1 MSIIFTL
8 YVCYWSGGLYA
19 INCLILVIPEFIKS
33 IIFITTIDNATDII
47 TYDTLIYIFAINN
60 IASFVSTRSIH
71 TNNVANNVA
80 KIIEI
85 VIIKQAYFN
94 NFIVSLARIIVMI
107 LYTPVCSIQFLLIYI

>member
-8 YVCYWSGGLYA
+8 YVCYWSGGLYT
-19 INCLILVIPEFIKS
+19 ISLFIFNIPELIKS
-33 IIFITTIDNATDII
+33 IIFITTIDKTTDII

-60 IASFVSTRSIH
+60 IVSFVSTMSIH

-85 VIIKQAYFN
+85 VIIKHVYFN

-107 LYTPVCSIQFLLIYI
+107 LYTPVCISQFLFI